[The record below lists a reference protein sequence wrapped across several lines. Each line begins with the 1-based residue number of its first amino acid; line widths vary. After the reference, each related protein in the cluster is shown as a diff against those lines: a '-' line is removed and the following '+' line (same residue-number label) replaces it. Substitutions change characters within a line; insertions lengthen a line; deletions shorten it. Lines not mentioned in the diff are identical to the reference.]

1 MPRTSREDGSS
12 APAKV
17 AKGAAAY
24 YAIKK
29 LFKGAFVVAGV
40 AAVAKVLR
48 GDRAT

>member
-1 MPRTSREDGSS
+1 MPRTSRESS
-12 APAKV
+12 NAPAKA

-29 LFKGAFVVAGV
+29 LFKGAFVVAAV

-48 GDRAT
+48 GERAA